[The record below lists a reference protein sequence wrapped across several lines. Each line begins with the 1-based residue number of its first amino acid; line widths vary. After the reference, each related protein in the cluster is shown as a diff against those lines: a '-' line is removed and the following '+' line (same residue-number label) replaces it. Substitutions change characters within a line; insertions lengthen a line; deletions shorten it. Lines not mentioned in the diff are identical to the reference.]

1 MGPGMG
7 IMSGK
12 RVASPYTVA
21 EDENTKVF
29 TPASS
34 IAFNKFT
41 VPPIL
46 TR

>member
-1 MGPGMG
+1 MG

-21 EDENTKVF
+21 EEEKTRVF

-34 IAFNKFT
+34 IAFNRFT
-41 VPPIL
+41 VPPML